1 MTTEIFK
8 ISTEEETL
16 VGEEVVFEMLEVI
29 MLAVTDQ
36 MFNLAAIVVIAE
48 FEEEDMDQV
57 VDLNI
62 ATVVENMA
70 FAMHSDIDLTMEGNT
85 ILVIILNSS
94 KDFAAISIN
103 ILTLKT
109 KKEK

>member
-1 MTTEIFK
+1 
-8 ISTEEETL
+8 
-16 VGEEVVFEMLEVI
+16 
-29 MLAVTDQ
+29 

-94 KDFAAISIN
+94 KVQKAHFHILIIFIDIITDFDINMQDFAAISIN